1 MYIEIAQRDH
11 KGKCTVCGCELHQK
25 ERFLVISDGKSE
37 RKLCLKCSR
46 KRAEEAIRGNYGV
59 AGKGLALKI
68 NILINKIKELN
79 KNDNDK
85 E

>member
-11 KGKCTVCGCELHQK
+11 KEKCTVCGCELHQK
-25 ERFLVISDGKSE
+25 ERFLVVVISDGKSE

-46 KRAEEAIRGNYGV
+46 KRAEEAMRGNYGV

-79 KNDNDK
+79 KNDNK
-85 E
+85 

>member
-1 MYIEIAQRDH
+1 MYIEMAQRDH
-11 KGKCTVCGCELHQK
+11 KEECTVCGCELHRK

-46 KRAEEAIRGNYGV
+46 KRVNEAIRGNYGAV
-59 AGKGLALKI
+59 VKGLALKI

>member
-1 MYIEIAQRDH
+1 MYIEIGQRNYTEE
-11 KGKCTVCGCELHQK
+11 CSICGCDLHQK

-37 RKLCLKCSR
+37 RKLCLKCAR